1 MKYVCSSNQYGVCL
15 HNFFPLQQTMLDDW
29 LTGWLAGWLAFWL
42 GWLLCID
49 MCALLFISKCLC
61 TDFYLHKFFEK
72 TMHLSISFI
81 ICTSNTE
88 FNMKLKL
95 QSLLT
100 PLWIVI
106 QFRSLHGKLYPH
118 NRKIY
123 LFYFFVWCQLLNMKP
138 KYSLILNLNAMQRV
152 IYMPLIL
159 NKSVNYIWMEW
170 NVQTEAETRWIAFNE
185 IP

>member
-15 HNFFPLQQTMLDDW
+15 HNSFPLQQTMLDDW
-29 LTGWLAGWLAFWL
+29 LTGWLAGWLFGLVGCCAM
-42 GWLLCID
+42 CID

-61 TDFYLHKFFEK
+61 TDFYLHTFFEK

-88 FNMKLKL
+88 FNMKVKL

-106 QFRSLHGKLYPH
+106 QFRSLHGKLYPN

-123 LFYFFVWCQLLNMKP
+123 LFYFLFK
-138 KYSLILNLNAMQRV
+138 
-152 IYMPLIL
+152 
-159 NKSVNYIWMEW
+159 VNFWIWSQ
-170 NVQTEAETRWIAFNE
+170 NTVSFWI
-185 IP
+185 

>member
-1 MKYVCSSNQYGVCL
+1 MECVYTISFRCNRQCWM
-15 HNFFPLQQTMLDDW
+15 TDW

-88 FNMKLKL
+88 FNMKVKL

-100 PLWIVI
+100 PLRIVI
-106 QFRSLHGKLYPH
+106 QFRSLHGKLYPN

-123 LFYFFVWCQLLNMKP
+123 LFYFLFE
-138 KYSLILNLNAMQRV
+138 
-152 IYMPLIL
+152 
-159 NKSVNYIWMEW
+159 VNFWIWSQ
-170 NVQTEAETRWIAFNE
+170 NTVSFWI
-185 IP
+185 